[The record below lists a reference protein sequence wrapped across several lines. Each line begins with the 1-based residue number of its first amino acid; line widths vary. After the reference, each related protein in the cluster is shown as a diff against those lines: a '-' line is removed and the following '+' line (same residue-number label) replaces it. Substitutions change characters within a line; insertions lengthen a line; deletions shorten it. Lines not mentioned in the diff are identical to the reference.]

1 MNFHQCVI
9 TMTHQQNFIISISV
23 HCWDYRRFVVEKA
36 NIPAEK
42 EFEFCDEKIMK
53 NFSNYSSWHYRSK
66 LLPLLHPHE
75 TDPSRP
81 ISEEKLKEELEL
93 VITAAFTDPND
104 SSSWFY
110 QRWLLGFA
118 ELQLD
123 LAAVKITSSQ
133 AIVAF
138 TKPIELT
145 KSGQI
150 AVKVDDDA
158 ELQWRPLSGGK
169 SDTVWLASGTYAIDS
184 ELSVTMSFNNVDQ
197 TLELPTK
204 RVGDTLIGIRLPTF
218 GYEFTA
224 AVKEVLRNQLDSCN
238 QLLEYEPDSKWTLL
252 TAALLMR
259 SLDRFEYQSETLN
272 CLKKLQKVD
281 ELRRGYYADLA
292 SKWSVEC
299 ALRNWVESG
308 ECYGNGN
315 VDLTNLDLT
324 TLYYGQFFV
333 VAQKVDLRGNV
344 SMNRRSCVFQQI
356 DGCEVDF

>member
-1 MNFHQCVI
+1 
-9 TMTHQQNFIISISV
+9 
-23 HCWDYRRFVVEKA
+23 
-36 NIPAEK
+36 
-42 EFEFCDEKIMK
+42 MK

-66 LLPLLHPHE
+66 LLPQLHPHE
-75 TDPSRP
+75 TDPTRP
-81 ISEEKLKEELEL
+81 ISEAKLKEELEL

-123 LAAVKITSSQ
+123 LAAVKITSCR

-145 KSGQI
+145 KNEFALQ
-150 AVKVDDDA
+150 VDDDKFNFS
-158 ELQWRPLSGGK
+158 EWKSLSGGK
-169 SDTVWLASGTYAIDS
+169 SDSVWLREGSYAIES
-184 ELSVTMSFNNVDQ
+184 EACVTLSCKNDTKTYKLS
-197 TLELPTK
+197 TK
-204 RVGDTLIGIRLPTF
+204 RVGEALIGIKLPIF

-259 SLDRFEYQSETLN
+259 SLDRFQYHSETLN
-272 CLKKLQKVD
+272 HLKRLQHVD
-281 ELRRGYYADLA
+281 ELRAGYYGDLA
-292 SKWSVEC
+292 SKWTVEC
-299 ALRNWVESG
+299 ALRNWVER
-308 ECYGNGN
+308 EEAYANGS
-315 VDLTNLDLT
+315 VDLSNLDLT

-333 VAQKVDLRGNV
+333 IARSVDVRGNPKL
-344 SMNRRSCVFQQI
+344 NRRSCIFQQI
-356 DGCEVDF
+356 DGCEVEY